1 MVGLSGLEKFSH
13 LEDKIYRTIEL
24 TKTLRQEK
32 ESMEKELSLMR
43 RDMGSVLNEKERLES
58 QVEKLL
64 AERET
69 IRMKVE
75 AMLDAVA
82 ALDPEM
88 AEELRLAHTSARCKA
103 VWKPLAAPPSESRST
118 IRPITFAL
126 MAIRNTLFNWRSL
139 STAGCERFRL
149 ARSRSI
155 RSKWQS
161 SQHCT

>member
-24 TKTLRQEK
+24 TKTLRQDNETLQQ
-32 ESMEKELSLMR
+32 ELSLMR

-69 IRMKVE
+69 IRTKVE

-88 AEELRLAHTSARCKA
+88 AEELR
-103 VWKPLAAPPSESRST
+103 
-118 IRPITFAL
+118 
-126 MAIRNTLFNWRSL
+126 
-139 STAGCERFRL
+139 
-149 ARSRSI
+149 
-155 RSKWQS
+155 
-161 SQHCT
+161 

>member
-24 TKTLRQEK
+24 TKSLRQENESLQK
-32 ESMEKELSLMR
+32 ENAIMR
-43 RDMGSVLNEKERLES
+43 RDMGSVLNEKERLEA

-64 AERET
+64 AERDM

-88 AEELRLAHTSARCKA
+88 VEEL
-103 VWKPLAAPPSESRST
+103 SR
-118 IRPITFAL
+118 
-126 MAIRNTLFNWRSL
+126 
-139 STAGCERFRL
+139 
-149 ARSRSI
+149 
-155 RSKWQS
+155 
-161 SQHCT
+161 

>member
-32 ESMEKELSLMR
+32 ESLEKELALMR
-43 RDMGSVLNEKERLES
+43 RGKGSPSIETERLEK
-58 QVEKLL
+58 QVEQLL
-64 AERET
+64 AERDM

-88 AEELRLAHTSARCKA
+88 AEELR
-103 VWKPLAAPPSESRST
+103 
-118 IRPITFAL
+118 
-126 MAIRNTLFNWRSL
+126 
-139 STAGCERFRL
+139 
-149 ARSRSI
+149 
-155 RSKWQS
+155 
-161 SQHCT
+161 

>member
-1 MVGLSGLEKFSH
+1 MSLALATMKTDNRCRDFTSVKRVHWRQKMVGLSGLEKFSH

-32 ESMEKELSLMR
+32 ENLEKELSLIH
-43 RDMGSVLNEKERLES
+43 RDMGNVLNEKERLES

-64 AERET
+64 GERET

-88 AEELRLAHTSARCKA
+88 AGELR
-103 VWKPLAAPPSESRST
+103 
-118 IRPITFAL
+118 
-126 MAIRNTLFNWRSL
+126 
-139 STAGCERFRL
+139 
-149 ARSRSI
+149 
-155 RSKWQS
+155 
-161 SQHCT
+161 